1 MHSKQLRSVKRTPKR
16 YIGARDKSTEP
27 EATSLTELVRGVFLA
42 TEGFSGEA
50 GPLWHREGGS
60 GCTLPPP
67 DRLGRSTP
75 PPTRPA
81 EAASAVQLKIYD
93 L

>member
-27 EATSLTELVRGVFLA
+27 EATSLTELVGGVFLA

-60 GCTLPPP
+60 GCTLPPTRP
-67 DRLGRSTP
+67 PRTLDP
-75 PPTRPA
+75 PPARPA